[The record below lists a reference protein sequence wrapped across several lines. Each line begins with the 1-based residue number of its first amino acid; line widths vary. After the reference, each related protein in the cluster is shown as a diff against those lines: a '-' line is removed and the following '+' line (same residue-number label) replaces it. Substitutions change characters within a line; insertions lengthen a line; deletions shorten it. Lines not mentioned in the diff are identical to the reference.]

1 MNIEGEQHTEGE
13 GNFKSLLTRSRDK
26 GMRDLVDLNN
36 TIDITLKLDSPI
48 TNGPLAQKTCSIT
61 SWLVYSRKGNKRKL
75 LKAQKEKE
83 TMNQEA
89 LSPQNLQTVL
99 KQQHQQ
105 QYQQGSGPEI
115 TQVQKKHLST
125 NRRLE
130 NQFQAENMWNTITEL
145 GLTTGTS

>member
-1 MNIEGEQHTEGE
+1 MNIEGEKDTEGE

-89 LSPQNLQTVL
+89 LSPQNNISNNISREADQKLRKYRKNT
-99 KQQHQQ
+99 
-105 QYQQGSGPEI
+105 YQQIEGLKISFRPKICG
-115 TQVQKKHLST
+115 TRLLS
-125 NRRLE
+125 
-130 NQFQAENMWNTITEL
+130 W
-145 GLTTGTS
+145 G